1 MDFQQINETAK
12 LLQSKGIFDPEIGIV
27 LGTGLS
33 ALVAE
38 IDIEVII
45 NYEDIPGFAQSTVE
59 SHAGKL
65 IYGDIGGKKVL
76 VMQGRFH
83 FYEGYSMQQLTF
95 PIRIMAVLG
104 VKFLLLSNAA
114 GGINLNFKKGELML
128 ITDHIN
134 LLPTNP
140 LIGKNDEAMGP
151 RFPDMSAPY
160 NHELNKT
167 FIAAAKKLNIPLH
180 KGVYAAVAGPNL
192 ETRAEY
198 RFLKT
203 IGADVVGMST
213 VPEVIVANHIN
224 LPCAAISVI
233 TDECDPDNLHSVAIE
248 EIIAVAA
255 KAEVGLVKLVVQVVG
270 SWELKSV

>member
-1 MDFQQINETAK
+1 MDFQQINETASV
-12 LLQSKGIFDPEIGIV
+12 LRSKGITSPEIGIV

-38 IDIEVII
+38 IDVEVTV
-45 NYEDIPGFAQSTVE
+45 NYEDIPGFARSTVE

-65 IYGDIGGKKVL
+65 IYGSIAGKKVL

-83 FYEGYSMQQLTF
+83 FYEGYSMQQVTF
-95 PIRIMAVLG
+95 PVRVMAALG

-140 LIGKNDEAMGP
+140 LIGKNDDAMGT

-160 NHELNKT
+160 NHELNSL
-167 FIAAAKKLNIPLH
+167 FNAAAKKLNIPLH
-180 KGVYAAVAGPNL
+180 SGVYAAVAGPNL

-198 RFLKT
+198 RFLKI

-213 VPEVIVANHIN
+213 VPEVIVANHIG

-233 TDECDPDNLHSVAIE
+233 TDECDPDNLHPVAIE

-255 KAEVGLVKLVVQVVG
+255 KAEVGLVKLVKGVVG
-270 SWELKSV
+270 NWI

>member
-12 LLQSKGIFDPEIGIV
+12 LLRNKGIIAPEIGIV

-38 IDIEVII
+38 IEAEVIV
-45 NYEDIPGFAQSTVE
+45 NYEDIRGFARSTVE

-65 IYGDIGGKKVL
+65 IYGSIGSKNVL

-83 FYEGYSMQQLTF
+83 FYEGYSMQQVTF
-95 PIRIMAVLG
+95 PVRVMAALG

-140 LIGKNDEAMGP
+140 LIGKNDDTMGP
-151 RFPDMSAPY
+151 RFPDMSAAY
-160 NHELNKT
+160 NPDLNKL
-167 FIAAAKKLNIPLH
+167 FISSAKKLNITLH
-180 KGVYAAVAGPNL
+180 SGVYAAVAGPNL

-198 RFLKT
+198 RFLKK

-213 VPEVIVANHIN
+213 VPEVIVANHIS

-233 TDECDPDNLHSVAIE
+233 TDECDPDNLKPIAIE
-248 EIIAVAA
+248 EIIATAG
-255 KAEVGLVKLVVQVVG
+255 KAEVGLVKLFMEVV
-270 SWELKSV
+270 SARLPAN